1 VTQVAGEVTAEL
13 VRYLDQLAVITRTGS
28 SASSTGLIEGFLAQT
43 GLTLEPQPRREV
55 RMPAFQL
62 L

>member
-13 VRYLDQLAVITRTGS
+13 VRYPDQLAVIRRTGS

-43 GLTLEPQPRREV
+43 GLTLESQPRREV
-55 RMPAFQL
+55 RMLAFQL